1 MKLYSYWRSSAAYRV
16 RIALNLK
23 QLNYQLQPIHLL
35 REGGEQYGSFY
46 SALNPQQR
54 VPTLELAD
62 GTLLTQSLAIIE
74 YLDELCPEPALL
86 PQDPLARARVRA
98 LAQLVACDIHPVNN
112 LRVLQ
117 YLQGPLAHPKPVVER
132 WYRYWLAD
140 GLGAFETLVQHGDG
154 EFCCG
159 SGPSL
164 ADICLIPQLYN
175 AHRYQLDMKPY
186 PTLQRIERHCLTL
199 EPFVEAQPEHQP
211 DADD

>member
-1 MKLYSYWRSSAAYRV
+1 MKLYSYWRSSASYRV

-23 QLNYQLQPIHLL
+23 QLDYQLQPIHLL
-35 REGGEQYGSFY
+35 RDGGEQYGSFY
-46 SALNPQQR
+46 SELNPQQR
-54 VPTLELAD
+54 VPALELAD

-86 PQDPLARARVRA
+86 PQDPQQRAWVRA

-112 LRVLQ
+112 LRVLR
-117 YLQGPLAHPKPVVER
+117 YLQGELGHSKPAIDC

-140 GLGAFETLVQHGDG
+140 GLSAFEAMVERTESQ
-154 EFCCG
+154 CCFG
-159 SGPSL
+159 MAPTL

-175 AHRYQLDMKPY
+175 AHRYQLDMQPY
-186 PTLQRIERHCLTL
+186 PTLRRIERYCLSL
-199 EPFVEAQPEHQP
+199 EPFIQAHPQHQP